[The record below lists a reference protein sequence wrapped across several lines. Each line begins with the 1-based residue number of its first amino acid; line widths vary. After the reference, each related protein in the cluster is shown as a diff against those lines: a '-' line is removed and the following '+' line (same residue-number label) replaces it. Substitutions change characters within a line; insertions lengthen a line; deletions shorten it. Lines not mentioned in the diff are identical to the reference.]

1 MNKIILLAFIPLI
14 LAIGLSMNMPT
25 ANAQVMAQ
33 LVTDNPKL
41 FEPNGLGLAILEHNE
56 WPTTPYD
63 YLKENLLVLSPLAQ
77 LRSGISPFDIQCKN
91 DLELLIKSSKESSAC
106 VYPNSVMKFIER
118 NWIHVFEPAVALAAA
133 GVESEDEESDS
144 ETEESVSNMTQRQSY
159 PSDDQRAMSFTV
171 NFSGASLTTDQME
184 PIYTFSKF
192 KHLSKVTDATIV
204 LPEKTTDRPQFILES
219 LPSLD
224 KKPYYKM
231 LTEWIAGTPQAI
243 RFDVRVDV
251 VAGNGETIQSWV
263 YKECNAVD
271 YYTFL
276 SESLGVFAFHQKFES
291 EIREKASYDCLGFKI
306 EVPE

>member
-1 MNKIILLAFIPLI
+1 MKKIILLAIIPLI
-14 LAIGLSMNMPT
+14 LAIGTSIYLPT
-25 ANAQVMAQ
+25 VHAQVLPQ
-33 LVTDNPKL
+33 LVTDNPEF
-41 FEPNGLGLAILEHNE
+41 FEPNGYGLAILEYNG

-63 YLKENLLVLSPLAQ
+63 YLKENLPVLNPLAQ
-77 LRSGISPFDIQCKN
+77 LNSGISPFAIQCKN
-91 DLELLIKSSKESSAC
+91 DLQLMVKPSKESSAC

-133 GVESEDEESDS
+133 GLEDEESDS

-171 NFSGASLTTDQME
+171 TFSGASLTTDQME